1 MSEALTTTSVT
12 TAAAVAAI
20 VVAEATATVTVM
32 TAVATVGGKDNN
44 QLATGV
50 SKASGGHDHN
60 GK

>member
-1 MSEALTTTSVT
+1 
-12 TAAAVAAI
+12 VAAI